1 MGLRIIGGTLKGKKL
16 YSVSGTS
23 IRPTADKLRESI
35 FSILS
40 RRVLNA
46 VVIDLFAG
54 TGALGIEALSRGAE
68 SALFVDNAKRALS
81 AIRKNIDSCML
92 NQKANIVKWNI
103 RRNLNCIRSKKQHF
117 DLIFLD
123 PPYDQDLIRPALF
136 NLDKSQS
143 LRNGAC
149 IVIEHS
155 LLETI
160 PTDFIAFDLLDQ
172 RKYGKTLVSFLNYV
186 I

>member
-16 YSVSGTS
+16 YSVHDTS

-35 FSILS
+35 FNILS
-40 RRVLNA
+40 QRVLDA

-68 SALFVDNAKRALS
+68 SALFIDNSKRALS
-81 AIRKNIDSCML
+81 VLRKNIYSCML
-92 NQKANIVKWNI
+92 GQKANIIKWNI
-103 RRNLNCIRSKKQHF
+103 RQNLNCIKSKKQNF

-123 PPYDQDLIRPALF
+123 PPYDKNLIKPTLL
-136 NLDKSQS
+136 NLDKSHS
-143 LRNGAC
+143 LKNGAC
-149 IVIEHS
+149 IVVEHS
-155 LLETI
+155 LFEPI
-160 PTDFIAFDLLDQ
+160 PTDLFAFDLFDQ